1 MKPNLA
7 AAVELVAKWRGLQ
20 EKFSDYETTAGAC
33 YRKCADDLEAIL
45 AELGRGAGGGNHIDA
60 LKAAYRKHTLDDD
73 SIGWNQLS
81 DIICNAICNEIGD
94 KAFQKWL
101 SEVSK

>member
-1 MKPNLA
+1 MNNLA
-7 AAVELVAKWRGLQ
+7 AAVERVRKDVSDARNADVATH
-20 EKFSDYETTAGAC
+20 TTFAST
-33 YRKCADDLEAIL
+33 DDLETIL